1 MFPDL
6 DPQPIPSSEPMQ
18 PVQFYCPCSRERSL
32 GALTLLGPE
41 ELQTMLEEDKG
52 AELTCHFCNE
62 VYQVT
67 EAELRD
73 LIGELSGSSQK

>member
-1 MFPDL
+1 
-6 DPQPIPSSEPMQ
+6 MQ

-32 GALTLLGPE
+32 GALTLLGAE
-41 ELQTMLEEDKG
+41 ELQTMREEDKG

-67 EAELRD
+67 EAELQD
-73 LIGELSGSSQK
+73 LINEISGSSQK

>member
-1 MFPDL
+1 
-6 DPQPIPSSEPMQ
+6 MQ

-52 AELTCHFCNE
+52 AELTCHFCSNRYDVSAE
-62 VYQVT
+62 ELQELI
-67 EAELRD
+67 EALPEAA
-73 LIGELSGSSQK
+73 